1 MRMTLASHALIALLR
16 LLARLPTGA
25 LVALGRAL
33 GPLLRVLAGDWRRTA
48 RRNVE
53 LCFPHLSVAE
63 RRALLREH
71 FALLGRGFVE
81 LALLWYA
88 PRERLRG
95 LIRVE
100 GEPAG
105 AGGGRPVMWL
115 LPHFLGLEVIGVALQ
130 LVQPRPFVSHYRR
143 QSNAVIDAE
152 LRRGRMRFGGC
163 EVYPRTTPVRT
174 LLKRVREG
182 CALVILPDQDFGA
195 RDSVF
200 APFFG
205 VEATTLTAPARI
217 ARMLDMV
224 VQPVVVDQLPGSQG
238 WCVRF
243 LPPLHDWPGGD
254 DAVDAAAM
262 NAVIEREVAQRPAQY
277 LWVHRRFKTRP
288 PGAPDRYASPRG

>member
-1 MRMTLASHALIALLR
+1 MKLDTLALIAVLR
-16 LLARLPTGA
+16 LLGRLPTGL
-25 LVALGRAL
+25 LVALGRGA
-33 GPLLRVLAGDWRRTA
+33 GRLLYLLARDWRHTA
-48 RRNVE
+48 ARNLE
-53 LCFPHLSVAE
+53 LCFPQTTAAE

-71 FALLGRGFVE
+71 FALLGRSFVE
-81 LALLWYA
+81 LGLLWYA
-88 PRERLRG
+88 PRERLQG

-100 GEPAG
+100 GEPATR
-105 AGGGRPVMWL
+105 AGDARPVMWL

-130 LVQPRPFVSHYRR
+130 LVQPRRFVSHYRR
-143 QSNAVIDAE
+143 QSNAAIDAE

-163 EVYPRTTPVRT
+163 EVYPRATPVRS

-182 CALVILPDQDFGA
+182 CALVILPDQDFGE

-205 VEATTLTAPARI
+205 VEAATLTAPARI

-224 VQPVVVDQLPGSQG
+224 VQPVVVDQLPGGQG

-243 LPPLHDWPGGD
+243 LPPLHDWPRGD
-254 DAVDAAAM
+254 DAADAAAM

-288 PGAPDRYASPRG
+288 PGTPDRYRGPRG